1 MSKCPNSDFLGVLSV
16 GSYAGHPRGGPRG
29 YNAQCELYIAELERK
44 VVRRTAFRMAGEEVV
59 CDKTDHDTQAD
70 EMRRW
75 CWRARAVRLTKGS
88 VAQNGTATLGS
99 TGSTDSVIGLVL
111 G

>member
-1 MSKCPNSDFLGVLSV
+1 LNKRIPLDSRKETAKKV
-16 GSYAGHPRGGPRG
+16 GIEIGL
-29 YNAQCELYIAELERK
+29 AQRELYIAELERK